1 MILFADDTNIFYSHK
16 DSNFLN
22 TVVNTELELH
32 KLSSWFQANRH
43 SILDQN
49 LNWKSDIHNVAR
61 KISKSLGIIYKA
73 SFCLNEASLRTLHFN
88 LVYSYLCYCVGVWG
102 STYPS
107 NLKRVVTL
115 QKQAIRITSKS
126 KFHAHTDPLFKELK
140 LLKLDSIIRFHICIV
155 NINYDICKFMFLYRH
170 GLLPESFDNMF
181 PLDFHL
187 TMKFIAII
195 LSRYLAFLYP
205 VL

>member
-22 TVVNTELELH
+22 TVVNTELESD

-49 LNWKSDIHNVAR
+49 LSDIHNVPR

-73 SFCLNEASLRTLHFN
+73 SFCLNESSLRTLYFN
-88 LVYSYLCYCVGVWG
+88 LVYPYLCYCVGVWGFTYPSNLKRVVTLQKRANRIISKSKFHAHTDPLFKELKMLKLDSIVRFHICIVGVWG

-115 QKQAIRITSKS
+115 QNGQS
-126 KFHAHTDPLFKELK
+126 
-140 LLKLDSIIRFHICIV
+140 V
-155 NINYDICKFMFLYRH
+155 
-170 GLLPESFDNMF
+170 
-181 PLDFHL
+181 
-187 TMKFIAII
+187 
-195 LSRYLAFLYP
+195 
-205 VL
+205 